1 MTRCSVQ
8 PGDRIFVKGYG
19 FLSFAQ
25 NMGTNIG
32 KNISKNLSGKYSQK
46 LHDYAKKSAADALK
60 TSSKRVIQIT
70 AEATGDLIGN
80 KISDKEITTVELQK
94 LQIIHNKIIQGQLQ
108 VKMIKKYLKK
118 DTYIQKKDKRFLIIL
133 VLK

>member
-1 MTRCSVQ
+1 M
-8 PGDRIFVKGYG
+8 
-19 FLSFAQ
+19 SFAQ

-46 LHDYAKKSAADALK
+46 LHDYAKKSATDALK
-60 TSSKRVIQIT
+60 SSSKRVIQIT

>member
-1 MTRCSVQ
+1 
-8 PGDRIFVKGYG
+8 
-19 FLSFAQ
+19 
-25 NMGTNIG
+25 MGRNIG

-46 LHDYAKKSAADALK
+46 LHDYAKKSATDALK
-60 TSSKRVIQIT
+60 SSSKRVIQIT

-80 KISDKEITTVELQK
+80 KISDKKITTVELQK